1 MRIEILYF
9 AAAREAAGVPGETL
23 EIADDATVDAL
34 RATLDARH
42 PGLSRVSRT
51 ARFAV
56 GERFAPASQR
66 LASGDVVALLP
77 PVSGG

>member
-9 AAAREAAGVPGETL
+9 AAAREAAGVPTELLDVAEG
-23 EIADDATVDAL
+23 ATVEVL
-34 RATLDARH
+34 RAALDARH
-42 PGLSRVSRT
+42 PGLVPVSRT

-56 GERFAPASQR
+56 GERFAPASHR
-66 LASGDVVALLP
+66 LEPGDVVAVIP

>member
-9 AAAREAAGVPGETL
+9 AAAREAAGLPAETL
-23 EIADDATVDAL
+23 EVADGATVEAL

-42 PGLSRVSRT
+42 PGLSPVSRT

-66 LASGDVVALLP
+66 LAPGDVVALIP